1 MAIETQIQL
10 TIKTENPFQ
19 AKAKMEHLK
28 ALSKLDN
35 EALNKLAEL
44 SKSNK
49 AVEQLKSNFG
59 MIQSFLG

>member
-1 MAIETQIQL
+1 MAIETVIQL
-10 TIKTENPFQ
+10 TLKSGSPFE

-28 ALSKLDN
+28 AISRLDC

-49 AVEQLKSNFG
+49 AVDQLKSNFG